1 MNFASGPRGDREARF
16 EQLMREYETEVLRVC
31 FLYLVDRSMAEDAT
45 QDTFTKVW
53 LKMEKFERHNN
64 CSIKTW
70 IMRIAVNT
78 CKDYMR
84 SKWFRHRNMTRSLE
98 EISPAAL
105 PISQD
110 SRSLFLSVLELPDT
124 YKSAVL
130 LYDYQGMSMEEAAK
144 ALGISRPTLSR
155 RLKEAHALLRCAQGE
170 EENT

>member
-1 MNFASGPRGDREARF
+1 MNFASVSSGVREARF
-16 EQLMREYETEVLRVC
+16 EQLMYEYETEVLRVC

-53 LKMEKFERHNN
+53 LNMDKFERHND

-84 SKWFRHRNMTRSLE
+84 SKWFKHRSITRSLE
-98 EISPAAL
+98 EIPPAVL
-105 PISQD
+105 SISQD
-110 SRSLFLSVLELPDT
+110 SRSLFLSVLELPDK
-124 YKSAVL
+124 YKGVIL
-130 LYDYQGMSMEEAAK
+130 LYYYQGMSMEEAAK

-155 RLKEAHALLRCAQGE
+155 RLKEAHALLRSVQGE